1 VVGAVALAST
11 GEIVPATET
20 IREELEAREAATLS
34 PHAALSGA
42 SRGRRQAEDPD
53 PIRTCFQ
60 RDRDRIVHSK
70 AFRRLMHKTQVFLS
84 PLGDHYRT
92 RMTHSLEVMQLSR
105 SIARGLSLNEDL
117 AEAIALGHD
126 LGHSPFGHAGEAAL
140 TQAWSDVEPGAR
152 FIHSQQSLRVV
163 MYLERRGEK
172 VGLNLTEEVL
182 DGIGK
187 HSKNK
192 GELAGWQDLPFTL
205 EGQIVRYS
213 DRLAYINHD
222 IDDAVRAG
230 VIAEGDL
237 PKKAVET
244 LGKRGPIRIETV
256 VQDMIAQCRGKN
268 EIRLSEPVLEA
279 VESIKEFM
287 FRNVYLNEAAK
298 TEEPKAQNI
307 VKRLFAHYMEH
318 PEQLPPEFT
327 QGLPAE
333 DTPARR
339 VCDYIAGFTDRFA
352 IKKFRELFVDPL
364 EAQVPKEWDV

>member
-1 VVGAVALAST
+1 MPT
-11 GEIVPATET
+11 THT

-34 PHAALSGA
+34 PHAALSHD
-42 SRGRRQAEDPD
+42 SRGRRTPEDPD
-53 PIRTCFQ
+53 PVRTCFQ

-70 AFRRLMHKTQVFLS
+70 AFRRLMHKTQVFLT

-92 RMTHSLEVMQLSR
+92 RLTHSIEVMQLSR
-105 SIARGLSLNEDL
+105 SIARGVNLNEDL

-126 LGHSPFGHAGEAAL
+126 LGHSPFGHAGESAL
-140 TQAWSDVEPGAR
+140 TEAWSKYEPGAR

-192 GELAGWQDLPFTL
+192 GALAGWQDLPFTL
-205 EGQIVRYS
+205 EGRIVRYC

-222 IDDAVRAG
+222 IDDAIRAG
-230 VIAEGDL
+230 VIAENDL
-237 PKKAVET
+237 PRRAVET
-244 LGKRGPIRIETV
+244 LGDRGSIRIETV
-256 VQDMIAQCRGKN
+256 VQDMIAQCRGKD
-268 EIRLSEPVLEA
+268 EIRLSDPVLEA
-279 VESIKEFM
+279 VETIKDFM
-287 FRNVYLNEAAK
+287 FRNVYLNDAAK
-298 TEEPKAQNI
+298 REEPKAQNI
-307 VKRLFAHYMEH
+307 VRRLFDHYMEH
-318 PEQLPPEFT
+318 PDELPPEFAH
-327 QGLPAE
+327 GSPPD
-333 DTPARR
+333 DTLGRR

-352 IKKFRELFVDPL
+352 IKRFRELFVDPL

>member
-1 VVGAVALAST
+1 M
-11 GEIVPATET
+11 ATTQT

-34 PHAALSGA
+34 PFAALSKN
-42 SRGRRQAEDPD
+42 SRGRRTPEPPD
-53 PIRTCFQ
+53 PMRTCFQ

-92 RMTHSLEVMQLSR
+92 RLTHSIEVMQLSR
-105 SIARGLSLNEDL
+105 SIARGLNLNEDL

-126 LGHSPFGHAGEAAL
+126 VGHSPFGHAGEAAL
-140 TQAWSDVEPGAR
+140 TQAWAEYEPGAK
-152 FIHSQQSLRVV
+152 FVHSQQSLRVV
-163 MYLERRGEK
+163 MYLERRGDK
-172 VGLNLTEEVL
+172 IGLNLSEEVL

-192 GELAGWQDLPFTL
+192 GALAGWQDLPFTL
-205 EGQIVRYS
+205 EGQIVRYC

-222 IDDAVRAG
+222 IDDAIRAG

-237 PKKAVET
+237 PRKAVET
-244 LGKRGPIRIETV
+244 LGRRGSIRIETV

-268 EIRLSEPVLEA
+268 EIRLSDPVLEA

-287 FRNVYLNEAAK
+287 FRNVYLNDAAK
-298 TEEPKAQNI
+298 VEEPKAQGI
-307 VKRLFAHYMEH
+307 VKRLFAHYMDH
-318 PEQLPPEFT
+318 PDELPEDFT
-327 QGLPAE
+327 RGLPA
-333 DTPARR
+333 DDSLGRR

-352 IKKFRELFVDPL
+352 IKKFRELFVDPA
-364 EAQVPKEWDV
+364 EALVPKEWDV

>member
-1 VVGAVALAST
+1 MPT
-11 GEIVPATET
+11 THT

-34 PHAALSGA
+34 PFAALSQN
-42 SRGRRQAEDPD
+42 SRGRRVPEEQD

-60 RDRDRIVHSK
+60 RDRDRIIHSK

-92 RMTHSLEVMQLSR
+92 RLTHSIEVMQLSR

-126 LGHSPFGHAGEAAL
+126 LGHSPFGHAGEDAL
-140 TQAWSDVEPGAR
+140 TQAWSAHEPGAK
-152 FIHSQQSLRVV
+152 FIHSQQSLRAV
-163 MYLERRGEK
+163 MCLERRGDK

-192 GELAGWQDLPFTL
+192 GRLAGRQDLPFTL
-205 EGQIVRYS
+205 EGQIVRYC

-222 IDDAVRAG
+222 IDDAIRAG
-230 VIAEGDL
+230 LIDEDDL
-237 PKKAVET
+237 PGKAVGV
-244 LGKRGPIRIETV
+244 LGERGSIRIETV

-268 EIRLSEPVLEA
+268 EIRLSDPVLEA
-279 VESIKEFM
+279 VETIKEFM
-287 FRNVYLNEAAK
+287 FRNVYLNDAAK
-298 TEEPKAQNI
+298 REEPKAQNI
-307 VKRLFAHYMEH
+307 IRRLFDYYMNNPNEL
-318 PEQLPPEFT
+318 PEEF
-327 QGLPAE
+327 AE
-333 DTPARR
+333 GMPGDSTGRR

-352 IKKFRELFVDPL
+352 IKKFRELFVDPV
-364 EAQVPKEWDV
+364 EVQVPKEWDV

>member
-1 VVGAVALAST
+1 MPT
-11 GEIVPATET
+11 THT

-34 PHAALSGA
+34 PYAALSGR
-42 SRGRRQAEDPD
+42 SHGRRQLEDPD
-53 PIRTCFQ
+53 PMRTCFQ

-92 RMTHSLEVMQLSR
+92 RLTHSIEVMQLSR
-105 SIARGLSLNEDL
+105 SIARGLNLNEDL

-126 LGHSPFGHAGEAAL
+126 LGHSPFGHAGEEAL
-140 TQAWSDVEPGAR
+140 TDAWARVEPGAH

-163 MYLERRGEK
+163 MYLERRGDK

-187 HSKNK
+187 HSKHK
-192 GELAGWQDLPFTL
+192 GSLAGWQDLPFTL
-205 EGQIVRYS
+205 EGQIVRYC

-222 IDDAVRAG
+222 IDDAIRAG
-230 VIAEGDL
+230 VIGPEEL
-237 PKKAVET
+237 PRGAVDT
-244 LGKRGPIRIETV
+244 LGESGSIRIETV

-268 EIRLSEPVLEA
+268 EIRLSEPVLNA
-279 VESIKEFM
+279 VETIKEFM
-287 FRNVYLNEAAK
+287 FTRVYLNDAAK
-298 TEEPKAQNI
+298 SEEPKAKNI
-307 VKRLFAHYMEH
+307 IRRLFEHYMQSPDELPSEFTH
-318 PEQLPPEFT
+318 GLPPE
-327 QGLPAE
+327 
-333 DTPARR
+333 DTHARR

-364 EAQVPKEWDV
+364 ELQVPKEWDV